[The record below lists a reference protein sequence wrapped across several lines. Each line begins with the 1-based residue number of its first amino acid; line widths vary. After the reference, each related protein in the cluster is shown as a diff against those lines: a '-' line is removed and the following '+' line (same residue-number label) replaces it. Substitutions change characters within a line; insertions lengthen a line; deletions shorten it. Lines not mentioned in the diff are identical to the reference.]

1 MAEKGQDV
9 KVRPRRLVTRSDDFL
24 IFGDVGACEPGFEHG
39 VDGFGSF
46 LLNPVGDA
54 GQDAEGE
61 VGDVVFG
68 ALGGAKVEGD
78 VGVAPEE

>member
-9 KVRPRRLVTRSDDFL
+9 KVRPLGLVTRSDDFL
-24 IFGDVGACEPGFEHG
+24 IFGDVGAGEPGFEHG

-46 LLNPVGDA
+46 LLNPVGDP

-61 VGDVVFG
+61 VGDIIFS
-68 ALGGAKVEGD
+68 ALGGAKIQGD
-78 VGVAPEE
+78 VRIAPQE